1 MNCWEIKSAESH
13 VSPFTLPALRS
24 TLLVLLFAAG
34 CAVGPNYHRP
44 PLDVPAQYRSAPPI
58 LYTNSLGEL
67 PWWRVFKDDTLQGLI
82 RTGLTNNYD
91 LRIAIARVE
100 QANAIVAQNRA
111 LYFPQLN
118 YQGAVSRGR
127 NALGTTL
134 FPNNGQTANLVEV
147 AGNASWELDLWG
159 RLRRLNEAARA
170 QYFAAQDARRGVYL
184 ATAAQVAQAYFELRE
199 LDALLDIAR
208 STTRAFQETYDLFNR
223 RFTGGAASALET
235 ARAEAAMASAASAV
249 PDLERQIQAKENL
262 LCYLVGRAPG
272 PIPRGAGLE
281 SQALPPRIPAGL
293 PSALLERRP
302 DLRVA
307 EQQLVAANA
316 AVGVAQASY
325 FPTVSL
331 TGLLGGVAPNLDQLF
346 GSGKEWSFGAGANGP
361 TVQGLRL
368 KDQKAVAVAQWEQ
381 ARTRYQGAVTGAFGE
396 VSSLLV
402 AYQKLADVE
411 ARQAQAVAA
420 YQEAVHL
427 ATLRYT
433 AGLSSYMEVLEA
445 QQQLFPAENS
455 RSQTRLARLVTLVQL
470 YKALGGG
477 WNLQDP
483 AAPGAW
489 PKPPATGSPAPQ

>member
-1 MNCWEIKSAESH
+1 MKRCALI
-13 VSPFTLPALRS
+13 LP
-24 TLLVLLFAAG
+24 VLLLTG
-34 CAVGPNYHRP
+34 CLVGPNYKRP
-44 PLDVPAQYRSAPPI
+44 DVPAPPAYRGDTAPPSPA
-58 LYTNSLGEL
+58 SLA
-67 PWWRVFKDDTLQGLI
+67 DTKWPDLFQDETLKTLI
-82 RTGLTNNYD
+82 ASALERNFD
-91 LRIAIARVE
+91 LAMAAERVE
-100 QANAIVAQNRA
+100 EARAQFRITGANRYPFLYAQAQFTGNRPSLIGSFPVQEGVSMDTSYTQAGGA
-111 LYFPQLN
+111 L
-118 YQGAVSRGR
+118 
-127 NALGTTL
+127 
-134 FPNNGQTANLVEV
+134 
-147 AGNASWELDLWG
+147 SWELDLWG

-208 STTRAFQETYDLFNR
+208 STTRAFQETYDLFNQR
-223 RFTGGAASALET
+223 LAGGAASALET